1 MNTRPGYEPYQP
13 QLVPRLWADGVW
25 TVDGPEV
32 AYKLGGMSIPC
43 PTRMT
48 IVRLA
53 DGTLWLHSPV
63 AYSDELGFAV
73 AELGRVSAL
82 VAPNSYHHLHIESW
96 AVAHPQA
103 ELFAPPDLIARF
115 QSGDW
120 RDLTDSAGEAW
131 SGEIATTLAELGSFS
146 EAVFFHHASRTLI
159 VTDLMQNFEADRV
172 RGVFSKLLLR
182 TGGATGPNG
191 RPSIEIR
198 HAARRHRSSLR
209 GVVQRMIEWEP
220 TGIILAHGKCFD
232 TAAEAE
238 IERAFT
244 WVD

>member
-1 MNTRPGYEPYQP
+1 MNTSPGYEPYQP
-13 QLVPRLWADGVW
+13 QLVPRPWADGVW

-53 DGTLWLHSPV
+53 DRTLWIHSPI
-63 AYSDELGFAV
+63 AYSDELRSAV

-96 AVAHPQA
+96 AAAHPQA
-103 ELFAPPDLIARF
+103 ELFAPPDLITRF
-115 QSGDW
+115 QSRDW
-120 RDLTDSAGEAW
+120 GDLTESTTEAW
-131 SGEIATTLAELGSFS
+131 SGEIATRLAELGSFS

-172 RGVFSKLLLR
+172 RGFFSKLLLR

-198 HAARRHRSSLR
+198 RAARRHRSALR
-209 GVVQRMIEWEP
+209 GVVQQMIAWDP
-220 TGIILAHGKCFD
+220 TRVILAHGKCFD
-232 TAAEAE
+232 TAAGAE

-244 WVD
+244 WV